1 MITIPI
7 PEGLQVPQEPQF
19 ELPVIFEIEGDQLIV
34 LAVDGI
40 PVEMEEEEEGEMEE
54 GGEEG
59 GEADFA
65 SAVEQAMG
73 GMQ

>member
-1 MITIPI
+1 MIAIPI
-7 PEGLQVPQEPQF
+7 PEGLEVPQEPQF
-19 ELPVIFEIEGDQLIV
+19 ELPVIFQIEGDQLIV

-40 PVEMEEEEEGEMEE
+40 PLDYVETEGEMEE
-54 GGEEG
+54 GGEDEG
-59 GEADFA
+59 DFA

>member
-1 MITIPI
+1 MIAIPI

-34 LAVDGI
+34 LAVGGI
-40 PVEMEEEEEGEMEE
+40 PVEMEEEEGEMEEEE

-59 GEADFA
+59 GFA

>member
-7 PEGLQVPQEPQF
+7 PEGLEVPQEPQF

-34 LAVDGI
+34 LAVNGI

-54 GGEEG
+54 EGGEEG
-59 GEADFA
+59 DFA

>member
-1 MITIPI
+1 MIAIPI

-19 ELPVIFEIEGDQLIV
+19 ELPVIFEIEGDQLIA

-40 PVEMEEEEEGEMEE
+40 PLEYAESDEVAEEG

-59 GEADFA
+59 GEGDFA
-65 SAVEQAMG
+65 AAVEQAMG

>member
-1 MITIPI
+1 MISIPI

-19 ELPVIFEIEGDQLIV
+19 ELPVIFEIEGDQLIA

-40 PVEMEEEEEGEMEE
+40 PLEYAESDEEMAEE

-59 GEADFA
+59 DFA

>member
-40 PVEMEEEEEGEMEE
+40 PVEMEEEEGEMEE
-54 GGEEG
+54 EGGE
-59 GEADFA
+59 EADFA

>member
-7 PEGLQVPQEPQF
+7 PEGLEVPQEPQF
-19 ELPVIFEIEGDQLIV
+19 ELPVIFQIEGDQLIV

-40 PVEMEEEEEGEMEE
+40 PLEMEEDEGEMEEE

-59 GEADFA
+59 GFA

>member
-1 MITIPI
+1 MIAIPI
-7 PEGLQVPQEPQF
+7 PEGLEVPQEPQF

-40 PVEMEEEEEGEMEE
+40 PVEMEEEEGEMEE
-54 GGEEG
+54 EGGE
-59 GEADFA
+59 EADFA

>member
-40 PVEMEEEEEGEMEE
+40 PVEMEEVEEEMEE

-59 GEADFA
+59 GFA

>member
-7 PEGLQVPQEPQF
+7 PEGLEVPQEPQF
-19 ELPVIFEIEGDQLIV
+19 ELPVIFQIEGDQLIV

-40 PVEMEEEEEGEMEE
+40 PLDYVESEGEMEE
-54 GGEEG
+54 EGGEEEG
-59 GEADFA
+59 GFA

>member
-1 MITIPI
+1 MIAIPI

-19 ELPVIFEIEGDQLIV
+19 ELPVIFEIQDDQLIA

-40 PVEMEEEEEGEMEE
+40 PLEYEEAEEMEEEGEEE
-54 GGEEG
+54 GGG
-59 GEADFA
+59 FA